1 MKFKCFEI
9 RKPTII
15 GKPPTEDY
23 FKYNFD
29 LVKWSADH
37 SYCWSIGF
45 LRYRTNGDG
54 FEFESVGL
62 RYLKDREDGLEEF
75 IFKWCELQE
84 MVIESEDTE

>member
-1 MKFKCFEI
+1 MNLKSFEI
-9 RKPTII
+9 RKPKIL

-29 LVKWSADH
+29 LVKWSDDYSH
-37 SYCWSIGF
+37 CWSIAF

-54 FEFESVGL
+54 FEIESVGL
-62 RYLKDREDGLEEF
+62 RYLKYREEGLEGF
-75 IFKWCELQE
+75 ILKWCELQE